1 MSITIYTDGSCQT
14 QTRIG
19 GYAAILQCGEH
30 RREITGRADDV
41 TVNVMELTAV
51 IEALKVLKNAGQTV
65 QIFTD
70 SNYVAK
76 GVNEWMP
83 DWVERGWKTARNKP
97 VANAE
102 LWQALKALLDVH
114 DVTVSWI
121 PRQQN
126 SEADKLAQA
135 ARKSEPQADELPQ
148 PDCHLLIAGSR
159 DATPE
164 MLDYARRVVRRAH
177 EKGYM
182 IVVGDNPKGVDY
194 AVVQECRRLQA
205 KVIVCGIANYPRN
218 GGCKHGEYI
227 KVARDIYRAGK
238 GRLFAAYHARD
249 RYMADMSNIGVYIW
263 NGWSKGT
270 KAGADYMQSRN
281 KEVHLKEFEDKRR
294 V

>member
-30 RREITGRADDV
+30 RREITGRAEDV

-51 IEALKVLKNAGQTV
+51 IEALKALKNAGQTV
-65 QIFTD
+65 QVFTD

-83 DWVERGWKTARNKP
+83 DWIERGWKTARNKP

-102 LWQALKALLDVH
+102 LWQTLKALLDVH
-114 DVTVSWI
+114 DVTISWI

-135 ARKSEPQADELPQ
+135 ARSSEPQADELPQ

-164 MLDYARRVVRRAH
+164 MLEYACRVVHRAH
-177 EKGYM
+177 DKGYV

-205 KVIVCGIANYPRN
+205 KVIVCGIANFPRN

-249 RYMADMSNIGVYIW
+249 RYMADMSDIGIYLW

-281 KEVHLKEFEDKRR
+281 KEVHIKEF
-294 V
+294 

>member
-1 MSITIYTDGSCQT
+1 MVVVK
-14 QTRIG
+14 RRHVRG

-30 RREITGRADDV
+30 RREITGRAEDV

-65 QIFTD
+65 QVFTD

-76 GVNEWMP
+76 GVNDWMP
-83 DWVERGWKTARNKP
+83 DWIERDWKTARNKP
-97 VANAE
+97 VANAK
-102 LWQALKALLDVH
+102 LWQTLKALLDVH

-135 ARKSEPQADELPQ
+135 ARTSEPQADELPQ

-164 MLDYARRVVRRAH
+164 MLEYARRVVRRAH
-177 EKGYM
+177 DKGYM

-194 AVVQECRRLQA
+194 AVVRECCRLQA

-218 GGCKHGEYI
+218 GGCQT
-227 KVARDIYRAGK
+227 
-238 GRLFAAYHARD
+238 
-249 RYMADMSNIGVYIW
+249 W
-263 NGWSKGT
+263 
-270 KAGADYMQSRN
+270 
-281 KEVHLKEFEDKRR
+281 
-294 V
+294 